1 MTAISVNQ
9 VLLLVFWFASAMLI
23 FILALIARF
32 YETSSGQSTWHRLY
46 AVPLLMMAGA
56 TARYVSIRRW
66 GGDWVGDS
74 LTFVSGA
81 FLLVLCMTLY
91 LQMTYRRK

>member
-32 YETSSGQSTWHRLY
+32 YETSTGQLTWYRLY
-46 AVPLLMMAGA
+46 IVPLLLMGGA
-56 TARYVSIRRW
+56 TARYVSVRRW
-66 GGDWVGDS
+66 GGDWLGDF

-81 FLLVLCMTLY
+81 FLLVLCMNLY
-91 LQMTYRRK
+91 RQMTYRRK